1 MTILV
6 DTGVFYALFDRS
18 DVHHLDS
25 LALLTDALEGRFGA
39 PYTTDFVVLEST
51 LLLKGRGGPGM
62 ARALIKLL
70 KKGGIS
76 VMLLEEDAY
85 LEALGLFDER
95 AETLSLCDAA
105 SLVLMKK
112 LSIQR
117 LASYDERSFLGMTKN
132 VVGRG
137 YFDSLEDRRQELIR
151 GLDRTRAAKATRS
164 P

>member
-1 MTILV
+1 MTIMV

-51 LLLKGRGGPGM
+51 LLLKVGGGAGM
-62 ARALIKLL
+62 ARAFIRLL

-76 VMLLEEDAY
+76 VMLLDEEAY
-85 LEALGLFDER
+85 AAALALFDER
-95 AETLSLCDAA
+95 AEKLSLCDAA
-105 SLVLMKK
+105 SLVLIKQ
-112 LSIQR
+112 LNIQR
-117 LASYDERSFLGMTKN
+117 LASYDERSFLGLTKQ

-137 YFDSLEDRRQELIR
+137 YFDSLEETRQKLIR
-151 GLDRTRAAKATRS
+151 ALDKTRTAK
-164 P
+164 

>member
-1 MTILV
+1 MTIMV

-18 DVHHLDS
+18 DIHHLDS
-25 LALLTDALEGRFGA
+25 LALLTDTLEGRFGA

-51 LLLKGRGGPGM
+51 LLLRGRGGPGM

-70 KKGGIS
+70 NKGGIS
-76 VMLLEEDAY
+76 VMLLDEEVYAA
-85 LEALGLFDER
+85 ALGLFDER

-112 LSIQR
+112 LGIQR
-117 LASYDERSFLGMTKN
+117 LASYDERSFLTMTKQ

-137 YFDSLEDRRQELIR
+137 YFESLEETRKKLIR
-151 GLDRTRAAKATRS
+151 ALDKTRVVK
-164 P
+164 